1 MKIVHICLCGAMT
14 DGFNYQ
20 ENIITKY
27 QRQMG
32 YEVTIIASQWIWGTN
47 GKKVLSER
55 TNYINDDNVK
65 VIRLPIKKGTV
76 DNRLKVYPDLYNT
89 VEAEK
94 PDILFIHDCQ
104 FLDIRNLAKYA
115 KRNSPKI
122 TVYVDNH
129 VDYSN
134 GAHGWL
140 SRNILHKGL
149 WKYCVKKIEPYTRKF
164 YGVLPARVDFLKEL
178 YDLPAEKCE
187 LLVMGADDELVEKAV
202 KPEVK
207 KAVRNKYGISE
218 EDFLVV
224 TGGKI
229 NRNRPETLELMRA
242 VIATKSSKVKMLIFG
257 SVTEDLK
264 CEFEKLTEDPRIVF
278 AGWQN
283 ALSTYEIMAAS
294 NLIVF
299 PGLHSVMW
307 EQAVAIG
314 IPCIFRDIEGFHHV
328 DLGGNADFVK
338 DVTVQGLEK
347 AIQRVL
353 DDTNHYRK
361 MKEVAEEEGMK
372 HFSYRAIARQSI
384 ELNV

>member
-1 MKIVHICLCGAMT
+1 M
-14 DGFNYQ
+14 
-20 ENIITKY
+20 
-27 QRQMG
+27 
-32 YEVTIIASQWIWGTN
+32 
-47 GKKVLSER
+47 
-55 TNYINDDNVK
+55 
-65 VIRLPIKKGTV
+65 
-76 DNRLKVYPDLYNT
+76 
-89 VEAEK
+89 
-94 PDILFIHDCQ
+94 
-104 FLDIRNLAKYA
+104 
-115 KRNSPKI
+115 
-122 TVYVDNH
+122 
-129 VDYSN
+129 
-134 GAHGWL
+134 
-140 SRNILHKGL
+140 
-149 WKYCVKKIEPYTRKF
+149 
-164 YGVLPARVDFLKEL
+164 
-178 YDLPAEKCE
+178 
-187 LLVMGADDELVEKAV
+187 
-202 KPEVK
+202 
-207 KAVRNKYGISE
+207 
-218 EDFLVV
+218 
-224 TGGKI
+224 
-229 NRNRPETLELMRA
+229 
-242 VIATKSSKVKMLIFG
+242 
-257 SVTEDLK
+257 
-264 CEFEKLTEDPRIVF
+264 TEDPRIVF

>member
-328 DLGGNADFVK
+328 DLGGNADFVN
-338 DVTVQGLEK
+338 L
-347 AIQRVL
+347 
-353 DDTNHYRK
+353 
-361 MKEVAEEEGMK
+361 
-372 HFSYRAIARQSI
+372 FSVFVDSF
-384 ELNV
+384 